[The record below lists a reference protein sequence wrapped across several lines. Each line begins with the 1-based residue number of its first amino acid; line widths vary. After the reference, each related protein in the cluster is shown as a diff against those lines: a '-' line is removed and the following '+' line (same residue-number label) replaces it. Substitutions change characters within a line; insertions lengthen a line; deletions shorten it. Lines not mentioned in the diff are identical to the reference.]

1 MKKYEEMDYRE
12 KKEVASMFSAWLCSY
27 KREVIVKVLARR
39 DEILNNAV
47 AMSMIKELKERS
59 EQEQKDFES
68 SISFMIDDLDNALF
82 SKFDPHDHVVTHA
95 NSYRDVLY
103 DMFIKD

>member
-1 MKKYEEMDYRE
+1 MKKFEEMDYRE

-27 KREVIVKVLARR
+27 THEVIVKVLARR

-68 SISFMIDDLDNALF
+68 SISFMIEDIDKF
-82 SKFDPHDHVVTHA
+82 SQFDPHNHVVTHA
-95 NSYRDVLY
+95 KSYRDVLY